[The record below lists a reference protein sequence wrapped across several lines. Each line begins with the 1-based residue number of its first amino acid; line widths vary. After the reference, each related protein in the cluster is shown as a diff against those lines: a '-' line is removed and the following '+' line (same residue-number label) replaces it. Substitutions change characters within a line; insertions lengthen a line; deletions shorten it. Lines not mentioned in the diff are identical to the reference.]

1 MKKNRKKENKTKWII
16 IGLVI
21 AIVVGV
27 ILYLLWK
34 TPASLQEVLERLDNT
49 ETIIVKDRNNQNE
62 IKRITDDNEIEDMV
76 LVLKEATELES
87 DWRTL
92 EGITYRLEF
101 QDEKNQTIATL
112 SYRTNS
118 SSNIEGTGFH
128 YAIRIPNDSRI
139 KDMIEK

>member
-27 ILYLLWK
+27 IIYLLWK

-87 DWRTL
+87 DWQTL

-112 SYRTNS
+112 SYRVCS

>member
-87 DWRTL
+87 DWQTL

-112 SYRTNS
+112 SYRVGS

>member
-27 ILYLLWK
+27 IIYLLWK

-87 DWRTL
+87 DWQTL

-112 SYRTNS
+112 SYRVGS
-118 SSNIEGTGFH
+118 SSNIDGTGFH
-128 YAIRIPNDSRI
+128 YVIRIPNDSRI

>member
-27 ILYLLWK
+27 IIYLLWK

-62 IKRITDDNEIEDMV
+62 IKRITDDNEIEDLV

-87 DWRTL
+87 DWQTL

-118 SSNIEGTGFH
+118 SSNIDGTGFH

>member
-27 ILYLLWK
+27 IIYLLWK

-87 DWRTL
+87 DWQTL

-118 SSNIEGTGFH
+118 SSNIDGTGFH

>member
-87 DWRTL
+87 DWQTL

-101 QDEKNQTIATL
+101 QDEKNQSKAQVSIMPFG
-112 SYRTNS
+112 YQ
-118 SSNIEGTGFH
+118 
-128 YAIRIPNDSRI
+128 
-139 KDMIEK
+139 MILESKI

>member
-27 ILYLLWK
+27 IIYLLWK

-87 DWRTL
+87 DWQTL

-112 SYRTNS
+112 SYRVGS

-139 KDMIEK
+139 KDMIEE

>member
-1 MKKNRKKENKTKWII
+1 MKKNRKKEKKTKWII

-27 ILYLLWK
+27 IIYLLWK

-87 DWRTL
+87 DWQTL

-139 KDMIEK
+139 KDMIEE

>member
-27 ILYLLWK
+27 IIYLLWK

-87 DWRTL
+87 DWQTL

-112 SYRTNS
+112 SYRVSS

>member
-1 MKKNRKKENKTKWII
+1 MKKKNNKKNKTKWIV

-76 LVLKEATELES
+76 LVLKEATELEN
-87 DWRTL
+87 DWQTL

-118 SSNIEGTGFH
+118 SSNIEGIGFH

-139 KDMIEK
+139 KDMIEE

>member
-27 ILYLLWK
+27 IIYLLWK

-87 DWRTL
+87 DWQTL

-112 SYRTNS
+112 SYRVGS
-118 SSNIEGTGFH
+118 SSNIEGTGFY

-139 KDMIEK
+139 KDMIEE

>member
-27 ILYLLWK
+27 IIYLLWK
-34 TPASLQEVLERLDNT
+34 TPASLQGVLERLDNT

-87 DWRTL
+87 DWQTL

-139 KDMIEK
+139 KDMIEE

>member
-27 ILYLLWK
+27 IIYLLWK

-87 DWRTL
+87 DWQTL

-112 SYRTNS
+112 SYRVGS

-128 YAIRIPNDSRI
+128 YVIRIPNDSRI

>member
-27 ILYLLWK
+27 IIYLLWK

-87 DWRTL
+87 DWQTL

>member
-1 MKKNRKKENKTKWII
+1 MKKNRKKENKAKWII
-16 IGLVI
+16 IGLII

-27 ILYLLWK
+27 IIYLLWK

-87 DWRTL
+87 DWQTL

-118 SSNIEGTGFH
+118 SSNIDGTGFH
-128 YAIRIPNDSRI
+128 YVIRIPNDSRI

>member
-1 MKKNRKKENKTKWII
+1 MKKKNNKKNKTKWII

-76 LVLKEATELES
+76 LVLKEATELEN
-87 DWRTL
+87 DWQTL

-101 QDEKNQTIATL
+101 QDEKNHTIATL

-139 KDMIEK
+139 KDMIEE

>member
-27 ILYLLWK
+27 IIYLLWK

-87 DWRTL
+87 DWQTL

-112 SYRTNS
+112 SYRVDS
-118 SSNIEGTGFH
+118 SSNIDGTGFH

>member
-1 MKKNRKKENKTKWII
+1 MKKKNNKGNKTKWIV

-21 AIVVGV
+21 AVVVWV
-27 ILYLLWK
+27 IIYLLWM

-62 IKRITDDNEIEDMV
+62 VKRITDDNEIEDMV
-76 LVLKEATELES
+76 SFLKEATELEN
-87 DWRTL
+87 DWQTL

-101 QDEKNQTIATL
+101 QDEKNYTIATL

-128 YAIRIPNDSRI
+128 YAIGIPNDFRI
-139 KDMIEK
+139 KDMIEE